1 VLNLPEAYA
10 ELSEREVFFSSE
22 QTGQAG
28 PMPRLPFGAETT
40 IAVNA
45 PPLESV
51 DAALAAWAVTN

>member
-1 VLNLPEAYA
+1 
-10 ELSEREVFFSSE
+10 
-22 QTGQAG
+22 
-28 PMPRLPFGAETT
+28 MPRLPFGAETT